1 MSGKQPV
8 EVLLR
13 PAVELYTI
21 AACAGAAFLC
31 LVAPWSLALS
41 PSMGVGSAL
50 AFGAYGAIRYRDA
63 RVILR
68 YRHNIRRLPR
78 YVMTSKDVPVSQ
90 QRLFVGRGFL
100 WEQKHTHRL
109 MQTCRP
115 EFRRYVEP
123 TPAYR
128 LARRLEE
135 RLEFAPFP
143 LSRLPALTGWDVPF
157 NPVRPLPPVGG
168 PPRLHGTAPHEGGVR
183 PPPGERVGHSLVLGT
198 TRVGKTR
205 LAELFVTQDIR
216 RKNAAGEHEVVIVID
231 PKGDADLLKRMY
243 VEARRAG
250 REGEFY
256 IFHLGWPEI
265 SGRYN
270 AVGRF
275 GRISEV
281 ATRIAGQL
289 SGEGNSAAFR
299 EFAWR
304 FANIIARA
312 LVELGQRPD
321 YMLIQRHVIN
331 IDALFIEYAQHF
343 FAKNEPKAW
352 EVIVQIE
359 AKLNEKNI
367 PRNMIG
373 REKRVVAL
381 EQYLS
386 QARNYDPVL
395 DGLRSAVRYDK
406 TYFDKIVAS
415 LLPLLEKL
423 TSGKIAQ
430 LLAPNYSDLA
440 DPRPIF
446 DWMQVIRKRA
456 VVYVGLDALSDAE
469 VAAAVGN
476 SMFSDLVSVA
486 GHIYKHGI
494 DDGLP
499 GATAGARVP
508 INVHADE
515 FNELMGDEFI
525 PLINKGGGAG
535 LQVTAYTQTLSDIE
549 ARIGNRA
556 KAGQVIGNFNNLFM
570 LRVRETA
577 TAELLTR
584 QLPKVEVYT
593 TTIVSGATDSSDIR
607 GATDFTSN
615 TQDRISMSSVPMI
628 EPSHVVGLPKGQ
640 CFALLQG
647 GQLWKVRMP
656 LPAPDPDEVMPADLQ
671 QLAGYM
677 RQSYSEATQWWE
689 FTSSPALQDAA
700 STAQREQNQRQGLI
714 VGTLTLPF
722 RLLGVLIGSLLF
734 SIVVEC
740 VGMHLFWKDQGWRH
754 SQQMLQYEL
763 GPLSSHFTRSVVVQE
778 PGRTAHEL
786 VDTGYEWVFVRSGL
800 LEHMS
805 QAAERD
811 RAPSHGRPHN
821 SRSWISQVYVWTES
835 SLIAAAFTT
844 LTFLVRL
851 LVLVLTLPLI
861 LTAAF
866 VGLIDGLVRRD
877 VRRFGA
883 GRESGFIYHRAKA
896 SLMPLAVLPWV
907 TYLALPISV
916 HPLVILLPSAALLG
930 MAVSLT
936 AGSFKKYL

>member
-1 MSGKQPV
+1 MAQTQPV

-13 PAVELYTI
+13 PAVELYT
-21 AACAGAAFLC
+21 AAVCAGAAFLSV
-31 LVAPWSLALS
+31 VAPWALALN
-41 PSMGVGSAL
+41 PVLGIGSAL
-50 AFGAYGAIRYRDA
+50 AFSLFGSIRLHQA
-63 RVILR
+63 LGILR
-68 YRHNIRRLPR
+68 YRRNIRRLPR
-78 YVMTSKDVPVSQ
+78 YVMTSRDVPVSQ
-90 QRLFVGRGFL
+90 QRLFIGRGFQ

-109 MQTCRP
+109 MQTYRP
-115 EFRRYVEP
+115 EFRRYAEP
-123 TPAYR
+123 TPAYL

-143 LSRLPALTGWDVPF
+143 LSHLTRLTSWDVAL

-168 PPRLHGTAPHEGGVR
+168 LPRLHGIEPDEVDVSL
-183 PPPGERVGHSLVLGT
+183 PLGERVGHSLVLGT

-205 LAELFVTQDIR
+205 LAELFITQDIR
-216 RKNAAGEHEVVIVID
+216 RRNALGEHEVVIVFD

-243 VEARRAG
+243 VEAKRAG
-250 REGEFY
+250 REREFY
-256 IFHLGWPEI
+256 VFHLGWPDI
-265 SGRYN
+265 SARYN

-304 FANIIARA
+304 FVNIIARA
-312 LVELGQRPD
+312 LIELGQRPD
-321 YMLIQRHVIN
+321 YLLIQRHVIN
-331 IDALFIEYAQHF
+331 IDALFIEYAQHY
-343 FAKNEPKAW
+343 FAKTEPKAW
-352 EVIVQIE
+352 EIIVQLE
-359 AKLNEKNI
+359 ARLNDKNI

-386 QARNYDPVL
+386 QVRNYDPVL

-430 LLAPNYSDLA
+430 LLAPNYADLA

-446 DWMQVIRKRA
+446 DWMQIMRKRA

-486 GHIYKHGI
+486 GHIYKFGI

-499 GATAGARVP
+499 GARAGDKVP
-508 INVHADE
+508 INLHADE

-525 PLINKGGGAG
+525 PMINKGGGAG
-535 LQVTAYTQTLSDIE
+535 IQVTAYTQTQSDIE

-556 KAGQVIGNFNNLFM
+556 KAGQVVGNFNNLFM

-593 TTIVSGATDSSDIR
+593 TTVVSGATDSSDIR
-607 GATDFTSN
+607 GTTDFTSN

-628 EPSHVVGLPKGQ
+628 EPSHVVSLPKGQ
-640 CFALLQG
+640 CFALIQG
-647 GQLWKVRMP
+647 GNLWKVRMP
-656 LPAPDPDEVMPADLQ
+656 LPAPDPDEVMPKDLQ

-677 RQSYSEATQWWE
+677 RQSYTETGQWWDSIAIPGLQE
-689 FTSSPALQDAA
+689 QPLPADLLDASEHDAA
-700 STAQREQNQRQGLI
+700 PDQDEAAVPAPPNPPDDAQ
-714 VGTLTLPF
+714 P
-722 RLLGVLIGSLLF
+722 
-734 SIVVEC
+734 
-740 VGMHLFWKDQGWRH
+740 
-754 SQQMLQYEL
+754 
-763 GPLSSHFTRSVVVQE
+763 
-778 PGRTAHEL
+778 
-786 VDTGYEWVFVRSGL
+786 
-800 LEHMS
+800 
-805 QAAERD
+805 
-811 RAPSHGRPHN
+811 
-821 SRSWISQVYVWTES
+821 
-835 SLIAAAFTT
+835 
-844 LTFLVRL
+844 
-851 LVLVLTLPLI
+851 
-861 LTAAF
+861 
-866 VGLIDGLVRRD
+866 
-877 VRRFGA
+877 
-883 GRESGFIYHRAKA
+883 
-896 SLMPLAVLPWV
+896 
-907 TYLALPISV
+907 
-916 HPLVILLPSAALLG
+916 
-930 MAVSLT
+930 
-936 AGSFKKYL
+936 

>member
-1 MSGKQPV
+1 MAQTQPV

-13 PAVELYTI
+13 PAVELYT
-21 AACAGAAFLC
+21 AAVCAGAAFLSV
-31 LVAPWSLALS
+31 VAPWSLALN
-41 PSMGVGSAL
+41 PVLGIGSAL
-50 AFGAYGAIRYRDA
+50 AFTLFGCIRLHQA
-63 RVILR
+63 LGILR
-68 YRHNIRRLPR
+68 YRRNIRRLPR
-78 YVMTSKDVPVSQ
+78 YVMTSRDVPVSQ
-90 QRLFVGRGFL
+90 QRLFIGRGFQ

-109 MQTCRP
+109 MQTYRP
-115 EFRRYVEP
+115 EFRRYAEP
-123 TPAYR
+123 TPAYL

-143 LSRLPALTGWDVPF
+143 LSHLTRLTSWDVRL

-168 PPRLHGTAPHEGGVR
+168 LPRLHGIEPDEVDVSL
-183 PPPGERVGHSLVLGT
+183 PLCERVGHSLVLGT

-205 LAELFVTQDIR
+205 LAELFITQDIR
-216 RKNAAGEHEVVIVID
+216 RRNVLGEHEVVIVFD

-243 VEARRAG
+243 VEAKRAG
-250 REGEFY
+250 REREFY
-256 IFHLGWPEI
+256 VFHLGWPDI
-265 SGRYN
+265 SARYN

-304 FANIIARA
+304 FVNIIARA
-312 LVELGQRPD
+312 LIELGQRPD
-321 YMLIQRHVIN
+321 YLLIQRHVIN
-331 IDALFIEYAQHF
+331 IDALFIEYAQHY
-343 FAKNEPKAW
+343 FAKTEPKAW
-352 EVIVQIE
+352 EIIVQLE
-359 AKLNEKNI
+359 ARLNDKNI

-386 QARNYDPVL
+386 QVRNYDPVL

-430 LLAPNYSDLA
+430 LLAPNYADLA

-446 DWMQVIRKRA
+446 DWMQIMRKRA

-486 GHIYKHGI
+486 GHIYKFGI

-499 GATAGARVP
+499 GARAGDKVP
-508 INVHADE
+508 INLHADE

-525 PLINKGGGAG
+525 PMINKGGGAG
-535 LQVTAYTQTLSDIE
+535 IQVTAYTQTLSDIE

-556 KAGQVIGNFNNLFM
+556 KAGQVVGNFNNLFM

-593 TTIVSGATDSSDIR
+593 TTVVSGATDSSDIR
-607 GATDFTSN
+607 GTTDFTSN

-628 EPSHVVGLPKGQ
+628 EPSHVVSLPKGQ
-640 CFALLQG
+640 CFALIQG
-647 GQLWKVRMP
+647 GNLWKVRMP
-656 LPAPDPDEVMPADLQ
+656 LPAPDPDEVMPKDLQ

-677 RQSYSEATQWWE
+677 RQSYTETGQWWDSIAIPGLQE
-689 FTSSPALQDAA
+689 QPLPADLLDASEHDAA
-700 STAQREQNQRQGLI
+700 PDQDEAAVPAPPNPPDDAQ
-714 VGTLTLPF
+714 P
-722 RLLGVLIGSLLF
+722 
-734 SIVVEC
+734 
-740 VGMHLFWKDQGWRH
+740 
-754 SQQMLQYEL
+754 
-763 GPLSSHFTRSVVVQE
+763 
-778 PGRTAHEL
+778 
-786 VDTGYEWVFVRSGL
+786 
-800 LEHMS
+800 
-805 QAAERD
+805 
-811 RAPSHGRPHN
+811 
-821 SRSWISQVYVWTES
+821 
-835 SLIAAAFTT
+835 
-844 LTFLVRL
+844 
-851 LVLVLTLPLI
+851 
-861 LTAAF
+861 
-866 VGLIDGLVRRD
+866 
-877 VRRFGA
+877 
-883 GRESGFIYHRAKA
+883 
-896 SLMPLAVLPWV
+896 
-907 TYLALPISV
+907 
-916 HPLVILLPSAALLG
+916 
-930 MAVSLT
+930 
-936 AGSFKKYL
+936 